1 MPRRNVRE
9 TNREEAVNVHLAQML
24 KERGIAARAERR
36 SREGIPDVRVDLIG
50 GYEIVLECK
59 YEGSTSLL
67 ESQLATRL
75 ASFPDAVGIMG
86 MVYPSWMREE
96 RDIPDALVSAT
107 DFEWWLYGS
116 RGVVESTRRVRG
128 GNVDDLADYLRVL
141 PLELEAVD
149 QVYAAASVVG
159 YALERSA

>member
-24 KERGIAARAERR
+24 KERGIVARAERR
-36 SREGIPDVRVDLIG
+36 SREGIPDVSVDLIG

-75 ASFPDAVGIMG
+75 TSFPDTVGIMG
-86 MVYPSWMREE
+86 MVYPSWMRGCV
-96 RDIPDALVSAT
+96 PA
-107 DFEWWLYGS
+107 
-116 RGVVESTRRVRG
+116 RGV
-128 GNVDDLADYLRVL
+128 
-141 PLELEAVD
+141 
-149 QVYAAASVVG
+149 
-159 YALERSA
+159 

>member
-1 MPRRNVRE
+1 MPRQNLRE

-24 KERGIAARAERR
+24 KDQGIAARAERR

-67 ESQLATRL
+67 ESQLETRL
-75 ASFPDAVGIMG
+75 ASFPDAVGIVG
-86 MVYPSWMREE
+86 VVYPSWMREE
-96 RDIPDALVSAT
+96 SDIPDALISAT

-116 RGVVESTRRVRG
+116 RGVVESDSSCAWG
-128 GNVDDLADYLRVL
+128 
-141 PLELEAVD
+141 
-149 QVYAAASVVG
+149 
-159 YALERSA
+159 